1 MKILKKELAIKGLSV
16 EKLSK
21 RIGMTEQALHSL
33 IRGDSK
39 PRASTTKKL
48 IDFGFSETASLE
60 PSKNVEV

>member
-1 MKILKKELAIKGLSV
+1 MKILKKELALKGLSV

-21 RIGMTEQALHSL
+21 RIDITEQALHSL

-48 IDFGFSETASLE
+48 IDFGFSETASLN
-60 PSKNVEV
+60 PAKDIEV